1 MKQREEE
8 KKELNVGKTQIN
20 KNHEH
25 LSKDNI
31 GESVYERLYKQ
42 RVKKTIQKKEEE
54 EKKEKKSHIKKD
66 LYRHIM
72 SNKYFKEKSKSS
84 WRKCF

>member
-54 EKKEKKSHIKKD
+54 KKGKEKPYKKRS
-66 LYRHIM
+66 L
-72 SNKYFKEKSKSS
+72 
-84 WRKCF
+84 